1 MDSLPDG
8 DVVLCC
14 SVCGVRLAVIGTV
27 VRQRQVCATTA
38 PRFKVHA
45 LVRDIVG
52 GGGAVI
58 QGADETARESGDV
71 KL

>member
-1 MDSLPDG
+1 M
-8 DVVLCC
+8 
-14 SVCGVRLAVIGTV
+14 RLAVIGTV

-45 LVRDIVG
+45 LVRDVM

-58 QGADETARESGDV
+58 QGADETARENGGV
-71 KL
+71 N